1 MKLYHRTTIAEATE
15 IVRAG
20 FQDGEWKFDTRDRD
34 AGVRKMVGVWLTDR
48 PLNDIEGPPGDAVVE
63 VDLGLSDDT
72 LSAFEVED
80 VFWDARLWVIP
91 AEVVNPA
98 ARMRIHQVD
107 PRTSWW
113 HERPPVEE

>member
-48 PLNDIEGPPGDAVVE
+48 PLNDIEGGWAV
-63 VDLGLSDDT
+63 
-72 LSAFEVED
+72 
-80 VFWDARLWVIP
+80 
-91 AEVVNPA
+91 
-98 ARMRIHQVD
+98 
-107 PRTSWW
+107 
-113 HERPPVEE
+113 ER